1 MNEEQREELFNQI
14 YDRYHSA
21 VFAYLLAHSGDRET
35 AKDLLQEA
43 FLRVWNRVHIFAEL
57 EWHESRHWIYRVAKN
72 LVIDHY
78 RRQSAGTRTR
88 EKLMADAAQ
97 TLAIRSAADMYEIKE
112 RWRAVEQAIGRLPDD
127 LRQVLVLQSVGRMNS
142 TEIGEW
148 LELPP
153 GTVRYRLSMARKRL
167 RQALAHAQGEGSDQ

>member
-1 MNEEQREELFNQI
+1 MNDEQREALFNRI
-14 YDRYHSA
+14 YDHYHSA

-43 FLRVWNRVHIFAEL
+43 FLRVWNRIHIFAEL
-57 EWHESRHWIYRVAKN
+57 EWHESRHWIYRAAKN
-72 LVIDHY
+72 LVVDYY
-78 RRQSAGTRTR
+78 RRRSVSTRTR
-88 EKLMADAAQ
+88 EKLKADAVL
-97 TLAIRSAADMYEIKE
+97 TLTNRSAADMYEIKE
-112 RWRAVEQAIGRLPDD
+112 RWHAVEQAIGRLPDD
-127 LRQVLVLQSVGRMNS
+127 LRLALVLQSVGRMNS

-167 RQALAHAQGEGSDQ
+167 RQELAHAQGEGSDQ